1 MEEANQSYHPQIV
14 QAIIAMALF
23 EARKE
28 VKRTIRS
35 EGRVKLCRVPARDIE
50 AMARAMVEANPA
62 EYLAKAK
69 ASGVVQ
75 DEIRRLEDKEERR
88 RQRQLERNSRITC
101 DPEVSS

>member
-1 MEEANQSYHPQIV
+1 
-14 QAIIAMALF
+14 MALF

-35 EGRVKLCRVPARDIE
+35 EGRVTLCRVPARDIE

-62 EYLAKAK
+62 EYLAKAM

-88 RQRQLERNSRITC
+88 RQRQHERNSRIKC

>member
-28 VKRTIRS
+28 IKRNIRR

-62 EYLAKAK
+62 AYLAKAK
-69 ASGVVQ
+69 AWSCAG
-75 DEIRRLEDKEERR
+75 
-88 RQRQLERNSRITC
+88 
-101 DPEVSS
+101 